1 MISGLVGHKVQN
13 KAIISPPPLDKDFEV
28 MWIVMAWDG

>member
-1 MISGLVGHKVQN
+1 MTENVIMISGLVGHKVQN

-28 MWIVMAWDG
+28 M